1 MIASHFGVDTVVK
14 LLLEGNVDVNAK
26 SNFGYPP
33 LFEAMESGHEAIVK
47 LLPEDFRYPFQK
59 WLR

>member
-47 LLPEDFRYPFQK
+47 LLPKRF
-59 WLR
+59 